1 MNGAGSPPRERLPP
15 EVRTTPAR
23 REFDDLASYFTVLRA
38 FPPLGREE
46 EHATA
51 VRAVQGDL
59 VAKQKLARHNL
70 RLVVAVARKQARG
83 AVRLEDIIQEG
94 SIGLLRAVEKF
105 DPDAGTRFSTY
116 AMWWIR
122 AFIGRYLR
130 QTRSNVRPKSGTVAR
145 EDLSL
150 NASIGG
156 DDDVSYLDLLKDDGP
171 DPERRSEA
179 AQRDRQVKDA
189 LEKVRGRIG
198 PVGWDIIRLRLQRDS
213 PATLR
218 EIGDRW
224 TISRE
229 RVRQIEVVTKRFLR
243 TYLEDM
249 RLAGCVGGDH
259 DAAPHA
265 TTSEV

>member
-1 MNGAGSPPRERLPP
+1 MLNSSSAL
-15 EVRTTPAR
+15 PAR
-23 REFDDLASYFTVLRA
+23 REFHDLASYLTPLRA

-46 EHATA
+46 EHAIA
-51 VRAVQGDL
+51 VRAVGGDIA
-59 VAKQKLARHNL
+59 AKQKLTHHNL

-94 SIGLLRAVEKF
+94 NIGLLRAVEKF
-105 DPDAGTRFSTY
+105 DPHAGTRFSTY

-145 EDLSL
+145 DDLSL
-150 NASIGG
+150 NAPIRDGE
-156 DDDVSYLDLLKDDGP
+156 DVWHLDLLKDDGP
-171 DPERRSEA
+171 DPRACSEA
-179 AQRDRQVKDA
+179 SQRDRQVRNA
-189 LEKVRGRIG
+189 LEKVRKRVG
-198 PVGWDIIRLRLQRDS
+198 PVGWDIIQMRLQRDS

-229 RVRQIEVVTKRFLR
+229 RVRQVEVVTKRFLR
-243 TYLEDM
+243 TYL
-249 RLAGCVGGDH
+249 GDLKLTEH
-259 DAAPHA
+259 ADVVQDPAPP
-265 TTSEV
+265 TTSG